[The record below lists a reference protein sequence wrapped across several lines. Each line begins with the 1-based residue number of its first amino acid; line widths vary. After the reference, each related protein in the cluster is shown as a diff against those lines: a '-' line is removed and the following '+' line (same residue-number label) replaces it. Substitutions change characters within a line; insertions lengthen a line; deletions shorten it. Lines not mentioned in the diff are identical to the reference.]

1 MWKAEAR
8 TAGGVDM
15 KTVRWF
21 VLGAVA
27 LGLPLLAF
35 VAAPVAGAAT
45 QIVVPRDRPTIQSAV
60 DAASPGDTIVVL
72 AGVFTE
78 QVTIGKS
85 ITLVGAGSQATTIH
99 APAVLQPRVVGP
111 VPGRANIVELFGGAT
126 VTMRALGVS
135 GPAGTSCPGL
145 AGVSVQGGATLRL
158 ESASIRGCISDGL
171 FVGYPS
177 FLVVGPSVGHAT
189 VSGTEVSGVR
199 SFGIRVGGPGSTTVV
214 SGSRVVM
221 APAPEVEGPAGI
233 VVDEARAVVTATTV
247 SGALCT
253 NPNCGPDFFTQFQG
267 IGILA
272 ADAAPGS
279 AFTRNTIT
287 GNDVGLAVAFGSG
300 CCQMSQNTLRDNRFF
315 GVLVVDSSHT
325 LSQTTISG
333 SAVGVAA
340 IAFGSDAIAT
350 LEQVVITG
358 AAQPVQELACCG
370 LTADVRGSFVV
381 R

>member
-1 MWKAEAR
+1 
-8 TAGGVDM
+8 M
-15 KTVRWF
+15 KTVRW
-21 VLGAVA
+21 LLWSAVA
-27 LGLPLLAF
+27 LVLPLLS
-35 VAAPVAGAAT
+35 PVAVPAANAAT
-45 QIVVPRDRPTIQSAV
+45 QIVVPLHHPTIQSAV
-60 DAASPGDTIVVL
+60 DAAAPGGTIVVL

-85 ITLVGAGSQATTIH
+85 LTLIGRGPQATTIQ

-135 GPAGTSCPGL
+135 GPAGPSCPWL

-158 ESASIRGCISDGL
+158 ESASIRGCTSDGL

-177 FLVVGPSVGHAT
+177 FIPIGPSTGHAI
-189 VSGTEVSGVR
+189 VSGTEVTGTR
-199 SFGIRVGGPGSTTVV
+199 SFGIRVGGPASTASV
-214 SGSRVVM
+214 SASRVTLS
-221 APAPEVEGPAGI
+221 PGPEVEGPTGI
-233 VVDEARAVVTATTV
+233 IVDEARTVVTATTV

-253 NPNCGPDFFTQFQG
+253 NPSCGPDFFTQFQG

-272 ADAAPGS
+272 VDAAPGS
-279 AFTRNTIT
+279 AFSRNTIT
-287 GNDVGLAVAFGSG
+287 GNDVGLAVAFGTG
-300 CCQMSQNTLRDNRFF
+300 CCQMIQNTLRDNRFF
-315 GVLVVDSSHT
+315 GVLVVDGSHT
-325 LSQTTISG
+325 LSQTTIAG

-340 IAFGSDAIAT
+340 IAFGADAIAT
-350 LEQVVITG
+350 LQQVVITG
-358 AAQPVQELACCG
+358 AAQPVQEVACCG